1 MSDVV
6 GQIALEL
13 GIDSSQI
20 VNQLTGASNKAA
32 KQATSIFSGMGKK
45 IAAGLS
51 IAAFTKFTKDCIE
64 VGSNVTEVQN
74 VVDTAFKDLSG
85 QADQWASNAMTN
97 FGLSELSAKKYMGVF
112 GQMSNAMGITGQAA
126 LDMAEDVTG
135 LTGDVASFYNL
146 STDEAY
152 TKLKSIWTGE
162 TETLKDLG
170 VVMTQT
176 NLDQYALNNGFGK
189 TTAKMTEQEK
199 VMLRYQY
206 VTSALS
212 NATGDFVKTQDSWAN
227 QTRIL
232 TLRFEQLKASFGKG
246 FIALFTPIL
255 RGLNSALA
263 GLQKV
268 ADGFATFTQMLT
280 GADIS
285 SSAATI
291 SGLGDIASDTADNVS
306 GIGDAASSTAKQ
318 IEKSLAGFDQ
328 IEKLSEPT
336 DSSSSSGGGTS
347 SGGLGIDTGVTSETT
362 NVSSA
367 ISDMASKVKKAL
379 EPLKSISFDNLI
391 TSLDNLKES
400 AQPLTEKL
408 FSGLEWAWTNI
419 FVPLATWTIED
430 ALPAF
435 LDVLS
440 AGLDV
445 FNSALDALKPLWD
458 WAWDNFLE
466 PVAEWTGGMIVDIL
480 KDLAAALEGISTW
493 ISNNQGPFDA
503 IVVTILAFAAAWK
516 AVELAEFIMNA
527 GGVVGIINKMKTAI
541 EACTVAKIADKL
553 ETVKICALY
562 AKDFVKSIASSIT
575 QLGIYY
581 STWFKVNVLQS
592 DVVKNLKGIVV
603 AIKESTLALKDDI
616 VQWVK
621 NTAEKAKNKA
631 VDIGQ
636 SIKNLAIDMAKATKE
651 LALQSVEW
659 VKNTAEKVKNKAV
672 DVTTGIKDFVVNMA
686 LATKALI
693 SQAVQWGIS
702 TASKIADTAATAAH
716 TAATWLATA
725 ATTAFGVAMSIL
737 TSPITLVIAALAALG
752 LGIYELVK
760 QWDTVKEAAG
770 ICWDWIVDKWQSAGE
785 WFSGIWESITSAF
798 SKFDDW
804 LQNIF
809 NMDFSKSFGS
819 LGDIMNAYVANVK
832 NIFGDIKNIFDGLID
847 FITGIFSGDWEKA
860 WNGII
865 DTFSGIFSLLADVAK
880 APLNLVIGFINGLIT
895 GVQSGINAIVRSVN
909 KLSFKVPNWVPG
921 IGGEDFGFH
930 LPEADFSKIPYL
942 AQGGY
947 VKPNTPQLAMIGDNR
962 HQGEVVAPEDK
973 LLDMAQKAAAMASSA
988 ELLAEAISI
997 LKQILKILETLDLD
1011 IQLDGKSL
1019 KKYVVDKI
1027 NEHTKQTGKC
1037 EIIT

>member
-45 IAAGLS
+45 IAGALS
-51 IAAFTKFTKDCIE
+51 IAAFAKFTKDCIE

-74 VVDTAFKDLSG
+74 VVDTAFGDLSH
-85 QADQWASNAMTN
+85 QADLWASNAMTN

-232 TLRFEQLKASFGKG
+232 TLRFQQLKASLGKG

-255 RGLNSALA
+255 RGFNNLLA

-268 ADGFATFTQMLT
+268 ADGFASFVQMVT
-280 GADIS
+280 GADVSTSMGSIS
-285 SSAATI
+285 SDIAGIGDDASSAADNV
-291 SGLGDIASDTADNVS
+291 GDIGS
-306 GIGDAASSTAKQ
+306 AAKKTAKD

-328 IEKLSEPT
+328 INKLTEPT
-336 DSSSSSGGGTS
+336 DDSSDSSGSTGGTS
-347 SGGLGIDTGVTSETT
+347 SGIGSVDLVPDVSGSTSNAT
-362 NVSSA
+362 SA
-367 ISDMASKVKKAL
+367 ISDFVNKAKK
-379 EPLKSISFDNLI
+379 
-391 TSLDNLKES
+391 
-400 AQPLTEKL
+400 
-408 FSGLEWAWTNI
+408 
-419 FVPLATWTIED
+419 
-430 ALPAF
+430 
-435 LDVLS
+435 
-440 AGLDV
+440 
-445 FNSALDALKPLWD
+445 
-458 WAWDNFLE
+458 
-466 PVAEWTGGMIVDIL
+466 
-480 KDLAAALEGISTW
+480 
-493 ISNNQGPFDA
+493 
-503 IVVTILAFAAAWK
+503 
-516 AVELAEFIMNA
+516 EL
-527 GGVVGIINKMKTAI
+527 
-541 EACTVAKIADKL
+541 DKL
-553 ETVKICALY
+553 RKWSV
-562 AKDFVKSIASSIT
+562 
-575 QLGIYY
+575 
-581 STWFKVNVLQS
+581 STFSPSMSRIWDGL
-592 DVVKNLKGIVV
+592 
-603 AIKESTLALKDDI
+603 T
-616 VQWVK
+616 K
-621 NTAEKAKNKA
+621 NTDTAK
-631 VDIGQ
+631 
-636 SIKNLAIDMAKATKE
+636 KNLASAFNDIR
-651 LALQSVEW
+651 ALGPPLLNYFNGPFTNYLVTW
-659 VKNTAEKVKNKAV
+659 VDTNGSILNGLFDSFNTVFSDVWNKAAYPILANFV
-672 DVTTGIKDFVVNMA
+672 SVGLPMLTDFASQTLSLNGTIFDTFKASWNSLWSEGVSPAIESISNVWIGLVNTMAGAWNEWGEPIFTGIKAAVKTTGDVFLDIWNNMLQPVWENALDVIDRVWSEHLQPLLANFLDFVGEIVTC
-686 LATKALI
+686 ATTIYNNFIAPVVGFLSELLGPIFIAIFDSIGNK
-693 SQAVQWGIS
+693 VGVVVG
-702 TASKIADTAATAAH
+702 TIADLMNDTITV
-716 TAATWLATA
+716 
-725 ATTAFGVAMSIL
+725 FKGVI
-737 TSPITLVIAALAALG
+737 
-752 LGIYELVK
+752 
-760 QWDTVKEAAG
+760 Q
-770 ICWDWIVDKWQSAGE
+770 
-785 WFSGIWESITSAF
+785 F
-798 SKFDDW
+798 
-804 LQNIF
+804 
-809 NMDFSKSFGS
+809 
-819 LGDIMNAYVANVK
+819 
-832 NIFGDIKNIFDGLID
+832 IKGV
-847 FITGIFSGDWEKA
+847 FSGDWEGA
-860 WNGII
+860 WNGIVTAFDGI
-865 DTFSGIFSLLADVAK
+865 FSGIADIAK
-880 APLNLVIGFINGLIT
+880 GPINMVIGFINGLIT

>member
-45 IAAGLS
+45 IAGALS
-51 IAAFTKFTKDCIE
+51 IAAFAKFTKDCIE

-74 VVDTAFKDLSG
+74 VVDTAFGDLSH
-85 QADQWASNAMTN
+85 QADLWASNAMTN

-232 TLRFEQLKASFGKG
+232 TLRFQQLKASLGKG

-255 RGLNSALA
+255 RGFNNLLA

-268 ADGFATFTQMLT
+268 ADGFASFVQMLT
-280 GADIS
+280 GADVSTSMGSIS
-285 SSAATI
+285 SDIAGIGDDASSAADNV
-291 SGLGDIASDTADNVS
+291 GDIGS
-306 GIGDAASSTAKQ
+306 AAKKTAKD

-328 IEKLSEPT
+328 INKLTEPT
-336 DSSSSSGGGTS
+336 DDSSDSSGSTGGTS
-347 SGGLGIDTGVTSETT
+347 SGIGSVDLVPDVSGSTSNAT
-362 NVSSA
+362 SA
-367 ISDMASKVKKAL
+367 ISDFVNKAKK
-379 EPLKSISFDNLI
+379 
-391 TSLDNLKES
+391 
-400 AQPLTEKL
+400 
-408 FSGLEWAWTNI
+408 
-419 FVPLATWTIED
+419 
-430 ALPAF
+430 
-435 LDVLS
+435 
-440 AGLDV
+440 
-445 FNSALDALKPLWD
+445 
-458 WAWDNFLE
+458 
-466 PVAEWTGGMIVDIL
+466 
-480 KDLAAALEGISTW
+480 
-493 ISNNQGPFDA
+493 
-503 IVVTILAFAAAWK
+503 
-516 AVELAEFIMNA
+516 EL
-527 GGVVGIINKMKTAI
+527 
-541 EACTVAKIADKL
+541 DKL
-553 ETVKICALY
+553 RKWSV
-562 AKDFVKSIASSIT
+562 
-575 QLGIYY
+575 
-581 STWFKVNVLQS
+581 STFSPSMSRIWDGL
-592 DVVKNLKGIVV
+592 
-603 AIKESTLALKDDI
+603 T
-616 VQWVK
+616 K
-621 NTAEKAKNKA
+621 NTDTAK
-631 VDIGQ
+631 
-636 SIKNLAIDMAKATKE
+636 KNLASAFNDIR
-651 LALQSVEW
+651 ALGPPLLNYFNGPFTNYLVTW
-659 VKNTAEKVKNKAV
+659 VDTNGSILNGLFDSFNTVFSDVWNKAAYPILANFV
-672 DVTTGIKDFVVNMA
+672 SVGLPMLTDFASQTLSLNGTIFDTFKASWNSLWSEGVSPAIESISNVWIGLVNIMAGAWNEWGEPIFTGIKAAVKTTGDVFLDIWNNMLQPVWENALDVIDRVWSEHLQPLLANFLDFVGEIVTC
-686 LATKALI
+686 ATTIYNNFIAPVVGFLSELLGPIFIAIFDSIGNK
-693 SQAVQWGIS
+693 VGVVVG
-702 TASKIADTAATAAH
+702 TIADLMNDTITV
-716 TAATWLATA
+716 
-725 ATTAFGVAMSIL
+725 FKGVI
-737 TSPITLVIAALAALG
+737 
-752 LGIYELVK
+752 
-760 QWDTVKEAAG
+760 Q
-770 ICWDWIVDKWQSAGE
+770 
-785 WFSGIWESITSAF
+785 F
-798 SKFDDW
+798 
-804 LQNIF
+804 
-809 NMDFSKSFGS
+809 
-819 LGDIMNAYVANVK
+819 
-832 NIFGDIKNIFDGLID
+832 IKGV
-847 FITGIFSGDWEKA
+847 FSGDWEGA
-860 WNGII
+860 WNGIVTAFDGI
-865 DTFSGIFSLLADVAK
+865 FSGIADIAK
-880 APLNLVIGFINGLIT
+880 GPINMVIGFINGLIT

>member
-51 IAAFTKFTKDCIE
+51 IAAFTKFTKDCLE

-146 STDEAY
+146 GTDEAY
-152 TKLKSIWTGE
+152 TKLKAIWTGE

-232 TLRFEQLKASFGKG
+232 SLRFEQLKASLGKG

-255 RGLNSALA
+255 RGLNTVLA

-285 SSAATI
+285 SSASSIT
-291 SGLGDIASDTADNVS
+291 GLGDIASDTADNVS
-306 GIGDAASSTAKQ
+306 GIGDAASSTAKE

-445 FNSALDALKPLWD
+445 LNSALDALKPLWD

-516 AVELAEFIMNA
+516 AVELAEFITNA
-527 GGVVGIINKMKTAI
+527 GGVIGIIKSLTSTLY
-541 EACTVAKIADKL
+541 ACTIAKVADKA
-553 ETVKICALY
+553 ETLAICALY
-562 AKDFVKSIASSIT
+562 AKDFIVGIGQTIAKLASSAAAWVADT
-575 QLGIYY
+575 AA
-581 STWFKVNVLQS
+581 KVAN
-592 DVVKNLKGIVV
+592 
-603 AIKESTLALKDDI
+603 
-616 VQWVK
+616 
-621 NTAEKAKNKA
+621 
-631 VDIGQ
+631 
-636 SIKNLAIDMAKATKE
+636 
-651 LALQSVEW
+651 
-659 VKNTAEKVKNKAV
+659 
-672 DVTTGIKDFVVNMA
+672 
-686 LATKALI
+686 
-693 SQAVQWGIS
+693 
-702 TASKIADTAATAAH
+702 TAATAAH

-760 QWDTVKEAAG
+760 HWDTVKEAAG

-832 NIFGDIKNIFDGLID
+832 NIFGDIKNIFGGLID

>member
-32 KQATSIFSGMGKK
+32 KQAASIFSGMGKK

-199 VMLRYQY
+199 VMLQYQY

-232 TLRFEQLKASFGKG
+232 SLRFEQLKASLGKG

-255 RGLNSALA
+255 RGLNTVLA

-285 SSAATI
+285 SSASSIT
-291 SGLGDIASDTADNVS
+291 GLGDISSDTADNVS
-306 GIGDAASSTAKQ
+306 GIGDAASSTAKE

-336 DSSSSSGGGTS
+336 DSGSSSGGGTS
-347 SGGLGIDTGVTSETT
+347 SGDLGIDTGVTAEST

-400 AQPLTEKL
+400 AKPLTEKL

-430 ALPAF
+430 ALPVF

-440 AGLDV
+440 SGLDV
-445 FNSALDALKPLWD
+445 LNSALDALKPLWD

-516 AVELAEFIMNA
+516 AVELAEFITNA
-527 GGVVGIINKMKTAI
+527 GGVIGIIKSLTSTLY
-541 EACTVAKIADKL
+541 ACTIAKVADKA
-553 ETVKICALY
+553 ETLAICALY
-562 AKDFVKSIASSIT
+562 AKDFIVGIGQTIAKLASS
-575 QLGIYY
+575 
-581 STWFKVNVLQS
+581 
-592 DVVKNLKGIVV
+592 
-603 AIKESTLALKDDI
+603 AAA
-616 VQWVK
+616 WV
-621 NTAEKAKNKA
+621 
-631 VDIGQ
+631 
-636 SIKNLAIDMAKATKE
+636 
-651 LALQSVEW
+651 
-659 VKNTAEKVKNKAV
+659 
-672 DVTTGIKDFVVNMA
+672 
-686 LATKALI
+686 
-693 SQAVQWGIS
+693 
-702 TASKIADTAATAAH
+702 ADTAAKVANTAATVAH

-760 QWDTVKEAAG
+760 HWDTVKEAAG

-832 NIFGDIKNIFDGLID
+832 NIFGDIKNIFGGLID

-909 KLSFKVPNWVPG
+909 KLSFKVPKWVPS

>member
-232 TLRFEQLKASFGKG
+232 TLRFQQLKASLGKG

-255 RGLNSALA
+255 RGFNNLLA

-268 ADGFATFTQMLT
+268 ADGFASFVQMLT
-280 GADIS
+280 GADVSTSMGSIS
-285 SSAATI
+285 SDIAGIGDDASSAADNV
-291 SGLGDIASDTADNVS
+291 GDIGS
-306 GIGDAASSTAKQ
+306 AAKKTAKD

-328 IEKLSEPT
+328 INKLTEPT
-336 DSSSSSGGGTS
+336 DDSSDSSGSTGGTS
-347 SGGLGIDTGVTSETT
+347 SGIGSVDLVPDVSGSTSNAT
-362 NVSSA
+362 SA
-367 ISDMASKVKKAL
+367 ISDFVNKAKK
-379 EPLKSISFDNLI
+379 
-391 TSLDNLKES
+391 
-400 AQPLTEKL
+400 
-408 FSGLEWAWTNI
+408 
-419 FVPLATWTIED
+419 
-430 ALPAF
+430 
-435 LDVLS
+435 
-440 AGLDV
+440 
-445 FNSALDALKPLWD
+445 
-458 WAWDNFLE
+458 
-466 PVAEWTGGMIVDIL
+466 
-480 KDLAAALEGISTW
+480 
-493 ISNNQGPFDA
+493 
-503 IVVTILAFAAAWK
+503 
-516 AVELAEFIMNA
+516 EL
-527 GGVVGIINKMKTAI
+527 
-541 EACTVAKIADKL
+541 DKL
-553 ETVKICALY
+553 RKWSV
-562 AKDFVKSIASSIT
+562 
-575 QLGIYY
+575 
-581 STWFKVNVLQS
+581 STFSPSMSRIWDGL
-592 DVVKNLKGIVV
+592 
-603 AIKESTLALKDDI
+603 T
-616 VQWVK
+616 K
-621 NTAEKAKNKA
+621 NTDTAK
-631 VDIGQ
+631 
-636 SIKNLAIDMAKATKE
+636 KNLASAFNDIR
-651 LALQSVEW
+651 ALGPPLLNYFNGPFTNYLVTW
-659 VKNTAEKVKNKAV
+659 VDTNGSILNGLFDSFNTVFSDVWNKAAYPILANFV
-672 DVTTGIKDFVVNMA
+672 SVGLPMLTDFASQTLSLNETIFDTFKASWNSLWSEGVSPAIESISNVWIGLVNTMAGAWNEWGEPIFTGIKTAVKTTGDVFLDIWNNMLQPVWENALDVIDRVWSEHLQPLLANFLDFVGEVVTC
-686 LATKALI
+686 ATTIYNNFIAPVVGFLSELLGPIFIAIFDSIGNK
-693 SQAVQWGIS
+693 VGVVVG
-702 TASKIADTAATAAH
+702 TIADLMNDTITV
-716 TAATWLATA
+716 
-725 ATTAFGVAMSIL
+725 FKGVI
-737 TSPITLVIAALAALG
+737 
-752 LGIYELVK
+752 
-760 QWDTVKEAAG
+760 Q
-770 ICWDWIVDKWQSAGE
+770 
-785 WFSGIWESITSAF
+785 F
-798 SKFDDW
+798 
-804 LQNIF
+804 
-809 NMDFSKSFGS
+809 
-819 LGDIMNAYVANVK
+819 
-832 NIFGDIKNIFDGLID
+832 IKGV
-847 FITGIFSGDWEKA
+847 FSGDWEGA
-860 WNGII
+860 WNGIVTAFDGI
-865 DTFSGIFSLLADVAK
+865 FSGIADIAK
-880 APLNLVIGFINGLIT
+880 GPINMVIGLINGLLS
-895 GVQSGINAIVRSVN
+895 GMQRGINAVVKGIN

-921 IGGEDFGFH
+921 IGGDHFGFD
-930 LPEADFSKIPYL
+930 LPQVGFGSIPYL

-1037 EIIT
+1037 EIIH

>member
-1 MSDVV
+1 MSDVA

-45 IAAGLS
+45 IAGALS
-51 IAAFTKFTKDCIE
+51 IAALTKFTKDCIE

-74 VVDTAFKDLSG
+74 VVDTAFGDLSH
-85 QADQWASNAMTN
+85 QADLWASNAMTN

-146 STDEAY
+146 GTDEAY

-232 TLRFEQLKASFGKG
+232 TLRFEQLKASLGKG

-255 RGLNSALA
+255 RGLNTVLA

-285 SSAATI
+285 SSASSIT
-291 SGLGDIASDTADNVS
+291 GLGDIASDTADNVS

-336 DSSSSSGGGTS
+336 DSGSSGGGGTS
-347 SGGLGIDTGVTSETT
+347 SGGISVAPSTQEDTT
-362 NVSSA
+362 NAASA
-367 ISDMASKVKKAL
+367 ISDFVNKAKKELNKLRKWSVSTFSPSMSKIWDGLTNNTDTATKNLTSAFNDIKAL
-379 EPLKSISFDNLI
+379 GPPLLNYFNGPFTNYLVTWVDTNGSILNGLFDSFNTVFSDVWNKAAYPILANFVSVGLPMLTDFASQTLSLNGTIFDTFKASWNSLWSEGVSPAIESISNVWI
-391 TSLDNLKES
+391 
-400 AQPLTEKL
+400 
-408 FSGLEWAWTNI
+408 GLVNTMAGAWNEWGEPI
-419 FVPLATWTIED
+419 F
-430 ALPAF
+430 
-435 LDVLS
+435 
-440 AGLDV
+440 
-445 FNSALDALKPLWD
+445 
-458 WAWDNFLE
+458 
-466 PVAEWTGGMIVDIL
+466 
-480 KDLAAALEGISTW
+480 
-493 ISNNQGPFDA
+493 
-503 IVVTILAFAAAWK
+503 
-516 AVELAEFIMNA
+516 
-527 GGVVGIINKMKTAI
+527 
-541 EACTVAKIADKL
+541 
-553 ETVKICALY
+553 
-562 AKDFVKSIASSIT
+562 
-575 QLGIYY
+575 
-581 STWFKVNVLQS
+581 
-592 DVVKNLKGIVV
+592 
-603 AIKESTLALKDDI
+603 
-616 VQWVK
+616 
-621 NTAEKAKNKA
+621 
-631 VDIGQ
+631 
-636 SIKNLAIDMAKATKE
+636 
-651 LALQSVEW
+651 
-659 VKNTAEKVKNKAV
+659 
-672 DVTTGIKDFVVNMA
+672 TGIKTAVKTTGDVFLDIWNNMLQPVWENALDVIDRVWSEHLQPLLANFLDFVGEIVTC
-686 LATKALI
+686 ATTIYNNFIAPVVGLLSELLGPIFIAIFDSIGNK
-693 SQAVQWGIS
+693 VGVVVG
-702 TASKIADTAATAAH
+702 TIADLMNDTITV
-716 TAATWLATA
+716 
-725 ATTAFGVAMSIL
+725 FKGVI
-737 TSPITLVIAALAALG
+737 
-752 LGIYELVK
+752 
-760 QWDTVKEAAG
+760 Q
-770 ICWDWIVDKWQSAGE
+770 
-785 WFSGIWESITSAF
+785 F
-798 SKFDDW
+798 
-804 LQNIF
+804 
-809 NMDFSKSFGS
+809 
-819 LGDIMNAYVANVK
+819 
-832 NIFGDIKNIFDGLID
+832 IKGV
-847 FITGIFSGDWEKA
+847 FSGDWEGA
-860 WNGII
+860 WNGIVTAFDGI
-865 DTFSGIFSLLADVAK
+865 FSGIADIAK
-880 APLNLVIGFINGLIT
+880 GPINMVIGLINGLLS
-895 GVQSGINAIVRSVN
+895 GMQRGINAVVKGIN

-930 LPEADFSKIPYL
+930 LPEANFSKIQYL

>member
-51 IAAFTKFTKDCIE
+51 IAAFTKFTKDCLE

-97 FGLSELSAKKYMGVF
+97 FGLSKLSAKKYMGVF

-135 LTGDVASFYNL
+135 LTGDVASFYNRG
-146 STDEAY
+146 TDEVY

-232 TLRFEQLKASFGKG
+232 SLRFEQLKASLGKG

-255 RGLNSALA
+255 RGFNNLLA

-268 ADGFATFTQMLT
+268 ADGFASFVQMLT
-280 GADIS
+280 GADVSTSMGSIS
-285 SSAATI
+285 SDIAGIGDDASSAADNV
-291 SGLGDIASDTADNVS
+291 GDIGS
-306 GIGDAASSTAKQ
+306 AAKKTAKD

-328 IEKLSEPT
+328 INKLTEPT
-336 DSSSSSGGGTS
+336 DDSSDSSGSTGGTS
-347 SGGLGIDTGVTSETT
+347 SGIGSVDLVPDVSGSTSNAT
-362 NVSSA
+362 SA
-367 ISDMASKVKKAL
+367 ISDFVNKAKKELDKLRKWSASAFSPSMSRIWDGLTKNTDTAKKNLTSAFNDIRAL
-379 EPLKSISFDNLI
+379 GPPLLNYFNGPFTNYLVTWVDTNGSILNGLFDSFNTVFSDVWKAAYPILANFVSVGLPMLTDFASQTLSLNGTIFDTFKASWNSLWSEGVSPAIESISNVWI
-391 TSLDNLKES
+391 
-400 AQPLTEKL
+400 
-408 FSGLEWAWTNI
+408 GLVNTMAGAWNEWGEPI
-419 FVPLATWTIED
+419 F
-430 ALPAF
+430 
-435 LDVLS
+435 
-440 AGLDV
+440 
-445 FNSALDALKPLWD
+445 
-458 WAWDNFLE
+458 
-466 PVAEWTGGMIVDIL
+466 
-480 KDLAAALEGISTW
+480 
-493 ISNNQGPFDA
+493 
-503 IVVTILAFAAAWK
+503 
-516 AVELAEFIMNA
+516 
-527 GGVVGIINKMKTAI
+527 
-541 EACTVAKIADKL
+541 
-553 ETVKICALY
+553 
-562 AKDFVKSIASSIT
+562 
-575 QLGIYY
+575 
-581 STWFKVNVLQS
+581 
-592 DVVKNLKGIVV
+592 
-603 AIKESTLALKDDI
+603 
-616 VQWVK
+616 
-621 NTAEKAKNKA
+621 
-631 VDIGQ
+631 
-636 SIKNLAIDMAKATKE
+636 
-651 LALQSVEW
+651 
-659 VKNTAEKVKNKAV
+659 
-672 DVTTGIKDFVVNMA
+672 TGIKAAVKTTGDVFLDIWNNMLQPVWENALDVIDRVWSEHLQPLLANFLDFVGEIVTC
-686 LATKALI
+686 ATTIYNNFIAPVVGFLSELLGPIFIAIFDSIGNK
-693 SQAVQWGIS
+693 VGVVVG
-702 TASKIADTAATAAH
+702 TIADLMNDTITV
-716 TAATWLATA
+716 
-725 ATTAFGVAMSIL
+725 FKGVI
-737 TSPITLVIAALAALG
+737 
-752 LGIYELVK
+752 
-760 QWDTVKEAAG
+760 Q
-770 ICWDWIVDKWQSAGE
+770 
-785 WFSGIWESITSAF
+785 F
-798 SKFDDW
+798 
-804 LQNIF
+804 
-809 NMDFSKSFGS
+809 
-819 LGDIMNAYVANVK
+819 
-832 NIFGDIKNIFDGLID
+832 IKGV
-847 FITGIFSGDWEKA
+847 FSGDWEGA
-860 WNGII
+860 WNGIVTAFDGI
-865 DTFSGIFSLLADVAK
+865 FSGIADIAK
-880 APLNLVIGFINGLIT
+880 GPINMVIGLINGLLS
-895 GVQSGINAIVRSVN
+895 GMQRGINAVVKGVN

>member
-189 TTAKMTEQEK
+189 TTAKITEQEK

-232 TLRFEQLKASFGKG
+232 TLRFQQLKASLGKG

-255 RGLNSALA
+255 RGFNNLLA

-268 ADGFATFTQMLT
+268 ADGFASFVQMLT
-280 GADIS
+280 GADVSTSMGSIS
-285 SSAATI
+285 SDIAGIGDDASSAADNV
-291 SGLGDIASDTADNVS
+291 GDIGS
-306 GIGDAASSTAKQ
+306 AAKKTAKD

-328 IEKLSEPT
+328 INKLTEPT
-336 DSSSSSGGGTS
+336 DDSSDSSGSTGGTS
-347 SGGLGIDTGVTSETT
+347 SGIGSVDLVPDVSGSTSNAT
-362 NVSSA
+362 SA
-367 ISDMASKVKKAL
+367 ISDFVNKAKK
-379 EPLKSISFDNLI
+379 
-391 TSLDNLKES
+391 
-400 AQPLTEKL
+400 
-408 FSGLEWAWTNI
+408 
-419 FVPLATWTIED
+419 
-430 ALPAF
+430 
-435 LDVLS
+435 
-440 AGLDV
+440 
-445 FNSALDALKPLWD
+445 
-458 WAWDNFLE
+458 
-466 PVAEWTGGMIVDIL
+466 
-480 KDLAAALEGISTW
+480 
-493 ISNNQGPFDA
+493 
-503 IVVTILAFAAAWK
+503 
-516 AVELAEFIMNA
+516 EL
-527 GGVVGIINKMKTAI
+527 
-541 EACTVAKIADKL
+541 DKL
-553 ETVKICALY
+553 RKWSV
-562 AKDFVKSIASSIT
+562 
-575 QLGIYY
+575 
-581 STWFKVNVLQS
+581 STFSPSMSRIWDGL
-592 DVVKNLKGIVV
+592 
-603 AIKESTLALKDDI
+603 T
-616 VQWVK
+616 K
-621 NTAEKAKNKA
+621 NTDTAK
-631 VDIGQ
+631 
-636 SIKNLAIDMAKATKE
+636 KNLASAFNDIR
-651 LALQSVEW
+651 ALGPPLLNYFNGPFTNYLVTW
-659 VKNTAEKVKNKAV
+659 VDTNGSILNGLFDSFNTVFSDVWNKAAYPILANFV
-672 DVTTGIKDFVVNMA
+672 SVGLPMLTDFASQTLSLNGTIFDTFKASWNSLWSEGVSPAIESISNVWIGLVNTMAGAWNEWGEPIFTGIKTAVKTTGDVFLDIWNNMLQPVWENALDVIDRVWSEHLQPLLANFLDFVGEVVTC
-686 LATKALI
+686 ATTIYNNFIAPVVGFLSELLGPIFIAIFDSIGNK
-693 SQAVQWGIS
+693 VGVVVG
-702 TASKIADTAATAAH
+702 TIADLMNDTITV
-716 TAATWLATA
+716 
-725 ATTAFGVAMSIL
+725 FKGVI
-737 TSPITLVIAALAALG
+737 
-752 LGIYELVK
+752 
-760 QWDTVKEAAG
+760 Q
-770 ICWDWIVDKWQSAGE
+770 
-785 WFSGIWESITSAF
+785 F
-798 SKFDDW
+798 
-804 LQNIF
+804 
-809 NMDFSKSFGS
+809 
-819 LGDIMNAYVANVK
+819 
-832 NIFGDIKNIFDGLID
+832 IKGV
-847 FITGIFSGDWEKA
+847 FSGDWEGA
-860 WNGII
+860 WNGIVTAFDGI
-865 DTFSGIFSLLADVAK
+865 FSGIADIAK
-880 APLNLVIGFINGLIT
+880 GPINMVIGLINGLLS
-895 GVQSGINAIVRSVN
+895 GMQRGINAVVKGIN

-921 IGGEDFGFH
+921 IGGDHFGFD
-930 LPEADFSKIPYL
+930 LPQVGFGSIPYL

-1037 EIIT
+1037 EIIH

>member
-51 IAAFTKFTKDCIE
+51 IAAFTKFTKDCLE

-146 STDEAY
+146 GTDEAY

-232 TLRFEQLKASFGKG
+232 SLRFEQLKASLGKG

-255 RGLNSALA
+255 RGLNTVLA

-285 SSAATI
+285 SSASSIT
-291 SGLGDIASDTADNVS
+291 GLGDIASDTADNVS

-328 IEKLSEPT
+328 IEKLSEPA

-347 SGGLGIDTGVTSETT
+347 SGGLGIDTGVTAETT

-400 AQPLTEKL
+400 AQPLTEKM

-435 LDVLS
+435 LNVLS

-445 FNSALDALKPLWD
+445 LNSALDALKPLWD

-516 AVELAEFIMNA
+516 AVELAEFITNA
-527 GGVVGIINKMKTAI
+527 GGVIGIIKSLTTTLY
-541 EACTVAKIADKL
+541 ACTIAKVADKA
-553 ETVKICALY
+553 ETLAICALY
-562 AKDFVKSIASSIT
+562 AKDFIVGIGQTIAKLASSAAAWVADT
-575 QLGIYY
+575 AA
-581 STWFKVNVLQS
+581 KVAN
-592 DVVKNLKGIVV
+592 
-603 AIKESTLALKDDI
+603 
-616 VQWVK
+616 
-621 NTAEKAKNKA
+621 
-631 VDIGQ
+631 
-636 SIKNLAIDMAKATKE
+636 
-651 LALQSVEW
+651 
-659 VKNTAEKVKNKAV
+659 
-672 DVTTGIKDFVVNMA
+672 
-686 LATKALI
+686 
-693 SQAVQWGIS
+693 
-702 TASKIADTAATAAH
+702 TAATAAH

-760 QWDTVKEAAG
+760 HWDTVKEAAG

-832 NIFGDIKNIFDGLID
+832 NIFGDIKNIFGGLID

-997 LKQILKILETLDLD
+997 LKQILKILEALDLD

>member
-1 MSDVV
+1 MSDTV

-51 IAAFTKFTKDCIE
+51 IAAFTKFTKDCLE

-85 QADQWASNAMTN
+85 QADQWASNTMTN

-146 STDEAY
+146 GTDEAY

-921 IGGEDFGFH
+921 IGGDHFGFD
-930 LPEADFSKIPYL
+930 LPQVGFGSIPYL

-1037 EIIT
+1037 EIIH

>member
-232 TLRFEQLKASFGKG
+232 SLRFEQLKASLGKG

-255 RGLNSALA
+255 RGLNTVLA

-285 SSAATI
+285 SSASSIT
-291 SGLGDIASDTADNVS
+291 GLGDIASDTADNVS
-306 GIGDAASSTAKQ
+306 GIGDAASSTAKE

-336 DSSSSSGGGTS
+336 DSGSSSGGGTS
-347 SGGLGIDTGVTSETT
+347 SGGLGIDTGVTAEST

-400 AQPLTEKL
+400 AKPLTEKL

-430 ALPAF
+430 ALPVF

-440 AGLDV
+440 SGLDV
-445 FNSALDALKPLWD
+445 LNSALDALKPLWD

-760 QWDTVKEAAG
+760 HWDTVKEAAG

-832 NIFGDIKNIFDGLID
+832 NIFGDIKNIFGGLID

>member
-232 TLRFEQLKASFGKG
+232 SLRFEQLKASLGKG

-255 RGLNSALA
+255 RGLNTVLA

-285 SSAATI
+285 SSASSIT
-291 SGLGDIASDTADNVS
+291 GLGDIASDTADNVS
-306 GIGDAASSTAKQ
+306 GIGDAASSTAKE

-336 DSSSSSGGGTS
+336 DSGSSSGGGTS
-347 SGGLGIDTGVTSETT
+347 SGGLGIDTGVTAEST

-400 AQPLTEKL
+400 AKPLTEKL

-430 ALPAF
+430 ALPVF

-440 AGLDV
+440 SGLDV
-445 FNSALDALKPLWD
+445 LNSALDALKPLWD

-760 QWDTVKEAAG
+760 HWDTVKEAAG

-832 NIFGDIKNIFDGLID
+832 NIFGDIKNIFGGLID

-1037 EIIT
+1037 EIIH

>member
-1 MSDVV
+1 MSDVA

-45 IAAGLS
+45 IAGALS
-51 IAAFTKFTKDCIE
+51 IAAFAKFTKDCIE

-74 VVDTAFKDLSG
+74 VVDTAFGDLSR
-85 QADQWASNAMTN
+85 QADLWASNAMTN

-232 TLRFEQLKASFGKG
+232 TLRFQQLKASLGKG

-255 RGLNSALA
+255 RGFNNLLA

-268 ADGFATFTQMLT
+268 ADGFSSFVQMLT
-280 GADIS
+280 GADVSTSMGSIS
-285 SSAATI
+285 SDIAGIGDDASSAADNV
-291 SGLGDIASDTADNVS
+291 GDIGS
-306 GIGDAASSTAKQ
+306 AAKKTAKD

-328 IEKLSEPT
+328 INKLTEPT
-336 DSSSSSGGGTS
+336 DDSSDSSGSTGGTS
-347 SGGLGIDTGVTSETT
+347 SGIGSVDLVPDVSGSTSNAT
-362 NVSSA
+362 SA
-367 ISDMASKVKKAL
+367 ISDFVNKAKKELDKLRKWSVSTFSPSMSKIWDGLTKNTDTAKKNLTSAFNDIKAL
-379 EPLKSISFDNLI
+379 GPPLLNYFNGQFTNYLVTWVDTNGSILNGLFDSFNTVFSDVWNKATYPIIANFVSVGLPMLTDFASQTLSLNGTIFDTFKASWNSLWSEGVSPAIESISNVWI
-391 TSLDNLKES
+391 
-400 AQPLTEKL
+400 
-408 FSGLEWAWTNI
+408 GLVNTMAGAWNEWGEPI
-419 FVPLATWTIED
+419 F
-430 ALPAF
+430 
-435 LDVLS
+435 
-440 AGLDV
+440 
-445 FNSALDALKPLWD
+445 
-458 WAWDNFLE
+458 
-466 PVAEWTGGMIVDIL
+466 
-480 KDLAAALEGISTW
+480 
-493 ISNNQGPFDA
+493 
-503 IVVTILAFAAAWK
+503 
-516 AVELAEFIMNA
+516 
-527 GGVVGIINKMKTAI
+527 
-541 EACTVAKIADKL
+541 
-553 ETVKICALY
+553 
-562 AKDFVKSIASSIT
+562 
-575 QLGIYY
+575 
-581 STWFKVNVLQS
+581 
-592 DVVKNLKGIVV
+592 
-603 AIKESTLALKDDI
+603 
-616 VQWVK
+616 
-621 NTAEKAKNKA
+621 
-631 VDIGQ
+631 
-636 SIKNLAIDMAKATKE
+636 
-651 LALQSVEW
+651 
-659 VKNTAEKVKNKAV
+659 
-672 DVTTGIKDFVVNMA
+672 TGIKAAVKTTGDVFLDIWNNMLQPVWENALDVIDRVWSEHLQPLLANFLDFVGEVVTC
-686 LATKALI
+686 ATTIYNNFIAPVVGFLSELLGPIFIAIFDSIGNK
-693 SQAVQWGIS
+693 VGVVVE
-702 TASKIADTAATAAH
+702 TIADLMNDTITV
-716 TAATWLATA
+716 
-725 ATTAFGVAMSIL
+725 FKGVIQF
-737 TSPITLVIAALAALG
+737 I
-752 LGIYELVK
+752 
-760 QWDTVKEAAG
+760 
-770 ICWDWIVDKWQSAGE
+770 
-785 WFSGIWESITSAF
+785 
-798 SKFDDW
+798 
-804 LQNIF
+804 
-809 NMDFSKSFGS
+809 KS
-819 LGDIMNAYVANVK
+819 V
-832 NIFGDIKNIFDGLID
+832 
-847 FITGIFSGDWEKA
+847 FSGDWEGA
-860 WNGII
+860 WNGIVTAFDGI
-865 DTFSGIFSLLADVAK
+865 FSGIADIAK
-880 APLNLVIGFINGLIT
+880 GPINMVIGLINGLLS
-895 GVQSGINAIVRSVN
+895 GMQRGINAVVKGVN

-962 HQGEVVAPEDK
+962 HQGEVVAPEGK

-997 LKQILKILETLDLD
+997 LKQILKILETRDLD

>member
-51 IAAFTKFTKDCIE
+51 IAAFTKFTKDCLE

-135 LTGDVASFYNL
+135 LTGDVVSFYNL
-146 STDEAY
+146 GTDEAY

-232 TLRFEQLKASFGKG
+232 SLRFEQLKASLGKG

-255 RGLNSALA
+255 RGLNNVLA

-285 SSAATI
+285 SSASAIT
-291 SGLGDIASDTADNVS
+291 GLGDIASDTADNVS

-347 SGGLGIDTGVTSETT
+347 SGGLGIDTGVTAEST

-367 ISDMASKVKKAL
+367 ISDMSSKVKKAL

-445 FNSALDALKPLWD
+445 LNSALDALKPLWD

-516 AVELAEFIMNA
+516 AVELAEFITNA
-527 GGVVGIINKMKTAI
+527 GGVIGIIKSLTTTLY
-541 EACTVAKIADKL
+541 ACTIAKVADKA
-553 ETVKICALY
+553 ETLAICALY
-562 AKDFVKSIASSIT
+562 AKDFIVGIGQTIAKLASSAAAWVADT
-575 QLGIYY
+575 AA
-581 STWFKVNVLQS
+581 KVAN
-592 DVVKNLKGIVV
+592 
-603 AIKESTLALKDDI
+603 
-616 VQWVK
+616 
-621 NTAEKAKNKA
+621 
-631 VDIGQ
+631 
-636 SIKNLAIDMAKATKE
+636 
-651 LALQSVEW
+651 
-659 VKNTAEKVKNKAV
+659 
-672 DVTTGIKDFVVNMA
+672 
-686 LATKALI
+686 
-693 SQAVQWGIS
+693 
-702 TASKIADTAATAAH
+702 TAATAAH

-760 QWDTVKEAAG
+760 HWDTVKEAAG

-832 NIFGDIKNIFDGLID
+832 NIFGDIKNIFGGLID

>member
-45 IAAGLS
+45 IAGALS
-51 IAAFTKFTKDCIE
+51 IAAFAKFTKDCIE

-74 VVDTAFKDLSG
+74 VVDTAFGDLSH
-85 QADQWASNAMTN
+85 QADLWASNAMTN

-232 TLRFEQLKASFGKG
+232 SLRFEQLKASLGKG

-255 RGLNSALA
+255 RGFNNLLA

-268 ADGFATFTQMLT
+268 ADGFASFVQMLT
-280 GADIS
+280 GADVSTSMGSIS
-285 SSAATI
+285 SDIAGIGDDASSAADNV
-291 SGLGDIASDTADNVS
+291 GDIGS
-306 GIGDAASSTAKQ
+306 AAKKTAKD

-328 IEKLSEPT
+328 INKLTEPT
-336 DSSSSSGGGTS
+336 DDSSDSSGSTGGTS
-347 SGGLGIDTGVTSETT
+347 SGIGSVDLVPDVSGSTSNAT
-362 NVSSA
+362 SA
-367 ISDMASKVKKAL
+367 ISDFVNKAKKELDKLRKWSASAFSPSMSRIWDGLTKNTDTAKKNLTSAFNDIRAL
-379 EPLKSISFDNLI
+379 GPPLLNYFNGPFTNYLVTWVDTNGSILNGLFDSFNTVFSDVWNKAAYPILANFVSVGLPMLTDFASQTLSLNGTIFDTFKASWNSLWSEGVSPTIESISNVWI
-391 TSLDNLKES
+391 
-400 AQPLTEKL
+400 
-408 FSGLEWAWTNI
+408 GLVNTMAGAWNEWGEPI
-419 FVPLATWTIED
+419 F
-430 ALPAF
+430 
-435 LDVLS
+435 
-440 AGLDV
+440 
-445 FNSALDALKPLWD
+445 
-458 WAWDNFLE
+458 
-466 PVAEWTGGMIVDIL
+466 
-480 KDLAAALEGISTW
+480 
-493 ISNNQGPFDA
+493 
-503 IVVTILAFAAAWK
+503 
-516 AVELAEFIMNA
+516 
-527 GGVVGIINKMKTAI
+527 
-541 EACTVAKIADKL
+541 
-553 ETVKICALY
+553 
-562 AKDFVKSIASSIT
+562 
-575 QLGIYY
+575 
-581 STWFKVNVLQS
+581 
-592 DVVKNLKGIVV
+592 
-603 AIKESTLALKDDI
+603 
-616 VQWVK
+616 
-621 NTAEKAKNKA
+621 
-631 VDIGQ
+631 
-636 SIKNLAIDMAKATKE
+636 
-651 LALQSVEW
+651 
-659 VKNTAEKVKNKAV
+659 
-672 DVTTGIKDFVVNMA
+672 TGIKAAVKTTGDVFLDIWNNMLQPVWENALDVIDRVWSEHLQPLLANFLDFVGEVVTC
-686 LATKALI
+686 ATTIYNNFIAPVVGFLSELLGPIFIAIFDSIGNK
-693 SQAVQWGIS
+693 VGVVVG
-702 TASKIADTAATAAH
+702 TIADLMNDTITV
-716 TAATWLATA
+716 
-725 ATTAFGVAMSIL
+725 FKGVIQF
-737 TSPITLVIAALAALG
+737 I
-752 LGIYELVK
+752 
-760 QWDTVKEAAG
+760 
-770 ICWDWIVDKWQSAGE
+770 
-785 WFSGIWESITSAF
+785 
-798 SKFDDW
+798 
-804 LQNIF
+804 
-809 NMDFSKSFGS
+809 KS
-819 LGDIMNAYVANVK
+819 V
-832 NIFGDIKNIFDGLID
+832 
-847 FITGIFSGDWEKA
+847 FSGDWEGA
-860 WNGII
+860 WNGIVTAFDGI
-865 DTFSGIFSLLADVAK
+865 FSGIADIAK
-880 APLNLVIGFINGLIT
+880 GPINMVIGLINGLLS
-895 GVQSGINAIVRSVN
+895 GMQRGINAVVKGVN

>member
-199 VMLRYQY
+199 VMIRYQY

-232 TLRFEQLKASFGKG
+232 TLRFQQLKASLGKG

-255 RGLNSALA
+255 RGFNNLLA

-268 ADGFATFTQMLT
+268 ADGFASFVQMLT
-280 GADIS
+280 GADVSTSMGSIS
-285 SSAATI
+285 SDIAGIGDDASSAADNV
-291 SGLGDIASDTADNVS
+291 GDIGS
-306 GIGDAASSTAKQ
+306 AAKKTAKD

-328 IEKLSEPT
+328 INKLTEPT
-336 DSSSSSGGGTS
+336 DDSSDSSGSTGGTS
-347 SGGLGIDTGVTSETT
+347 SGIGSVDLVPDVSGSTSNAT
-362 NVSSA
+362 SA
-367 ISDMASKVKKAL
+367 ISDFVNKAKK
-379 EPLKSISFDNLI
+379 
-391 TSLDNLKES
+391 
-400 AQPLTEKL
+400 
-408 FSGLEWAWTNI
+408 
-419 FVPLATWTIED
+419 
-430 ALPAF
+430 
-435 LDVLS
+435 
-440 AGLDV
+440 
-445 FNSALDALKPLWD
+445 
-458 WAWDNFLE
+458 
-466 PVAEWTGGMIVDIL
+466 
-480 KDLAAALEGISTW
+480 
-493 ISNNQGPFDA
+493 
-503 IVVTILAFAAAWK
+503 
-516 AVELAEFIMNA
+516 EL
-527 GGVVGIINKMKTAI
+527 
-541 EACTVAKIADKL
+541 DKL
-553 ETVKICALY
+553 RKWSV
-562 AKDFVKSIASSIT
+562 
-575 QLGIYY
+575 
-581 STWFKVNVLQS
+581 STFSPSMSRIWDGL
-592 DVVKNLKGIVV
+592 
-603 AIKESTLALKDDI
+603 T
-616 VQWVK
+616 K
-621 NTAEKAKNKA
+621 NTDTAK
-631 VDIGQ
+631 
-636 SIKNLAIDMAKATKE
+636 KNLASAFNDIR
-651 LALQSVEW
+651 ALGPPLLNYFNGPFTNYLVTW
-659 VKNTAEKVKNKAV
+659 VDTNGSILNGLFDSFNTVFSDVWNKAAYPILANFV
-672 DVTTGIKDFVVNMA
+672 SVGLPMLTDFASQTLSLNGTIFDTFKASWNSLWSEGVSPAIESISNVWIGLVNTMAGAWNEWGEPIFTGIKAAVKTTGDVFLDIWNNMLQPVWENALDVIDRVWSEHLQPLLANFLDFVGEIVTC
-686 LATKALI
+686 ATTIYNNFIAPVVGFLSELLGPIFIAIFDSIGNK
-693 SQAVQWGIS
+693 VGVVVG
-702 TASKIADTAATAAH
+702 TIADLMNDTITV
-716 TAATWLATA
+716 
-725 ATTAFGVAMSIL
+725 FKGVI
-737 TSPITLVIAALAALG
+737 
-752 LGIYELVK
+752 
-760 QWDTVKEAAG
+760 Q
-770 ICWDWIVDKWQSAGE
+770 
-785 WFSGIWESITSAF
+785 F
-798 SKFDDW
+798 
-804 LQNIF
+804 
-809 NMDFSKSFGS
+809 
-819 LGDIMNAYVANVK
+819 
-832 NIFGDIKNIFDGLID
+832 IKGV
-847 FITGIFSGDWEKA
+847 FSGDWEGT
-860 WNGII
+860 WNGIVTAFDGI
-865 DTFSGIFSLLADVAK
+865 FSGIADIAK
-880 APLNLVIGFINGLIT
+880 GPINMVIGFINGLIT

>member
-232 TLRFEQLKASFGKG
+232 TLRFQQLKASLGKG

-255 RGLNSALA
+255 RGFNNLLA

-268 ADGFATFTQMLT
+268 ADGFASFVQMLT
-280 GADIS
+280 GADVSTSMGSIS
-285 SSAATI
+285 SDIAGIGDDASSAADNV
-291 SGLGDIASDTADNVS
+291 GDIGS
-306 GIGDAASSTAKQ
+306 AAKKTAKD

-328 IEKLSEPT
+328 INKLTEPT
-336 DSSSSSGGGTS
+336 DDSSDSSGSTGGTS
-347 SGGLGIDTGVTSETT
+347 SGIGSVDLVPDVSGSTSNAT
-362 NVSSA
+362 SA
-367 ISDMASKVKKAL
+367 ISDFVNKAKK
-379 EPLKSISFDNLI
+379 
-391 TSLDNLKES
+391 
-400 AQPLTEKL
+400 
-408 FSGLEWAWTNI
+408 
-419 FVPLATWTIED
+419 
-430 ALPAF
+430 
-435 LDVLS
+435 
-440 AGLDV
+440 
-445 FNSALDALKPLWD
+445 
-458 WAWDNFLE
+458 
-466 PVAEWTGGMIVDIL
+466 
-480 KDLAAALEGISTW
+480 
-493 ISNNQGPFDA
+493 
-503 IVVTILAFAAAWK
+503 
-516 AVELAEFIMNA
+516 EL
-527 GGVVGIINKMKTAI
+527 
-541 EACTVAKIADKL
+541 DKL
-553 ETVKICALY
+553 RKWSV
-562 AKDFVKSIASSIT
+562 
-575 QLGIYY
+575 
-581 STWFKVNVLQS
+581 STFSPSMSRIWDGL
-592 DVVKNLKGIVV
+592 
-603 AIKESTLALKDDI
+603 T
-616 VQWVK
+616 K
-621 NTAEKAKNKA
+621 NTDTAK
-631 VDIGQ
+631 
-636 SIKNLAIDMAKATKE
+636 KNLASAFNDIR
-651 LALQSVEW
+651 ALGPPLLNYFNGPFTNYLVTW
-659 VKNTAEKVKNKAV
+659 VDTNGSILNGLFDSFNTVFSDVWNKAAYPILANFV
-672 DVTTGIKDFVVNMA
+672 SVGLPMLTDFASQTLSLNGTIFDTFKASWNSLWSEGVSPAIESRSNVWIGLVNTMAGAWNEWGEPIFTGIKTAVKTTGDVFLDIWNNMLQPVWENALDVIDRVWSEHLQPLRANFLDFVGEVVTC
-686 LATKALI
+686 ATTIYNNFIAPVVGFLSELLGPIFIAIFDSIGNK
-693 SQAVQWGIS
+693 VGVVVG
-702 TASKIADTAATAAH
+702 TIADLMNDTITV
-716 TAATWLATA
+716 
-725 ATTAFGVAMSIL
+725 FKGVI
-737 TSPITLVIAALAALG
+737 
-752 LGIYELVK
+752 
-760 QWDTVKEAAG
+760 Q
-770 ICWDWIVDKWQSAGE
+770 
-785 WFSGIWESITSAF
+785 F
-798 SKFDDW
+798 
-804 LQNIF
+804 
-809 NMDFSKSFGS
+809 
-819 LGDIMNAYVANVK
+819 
-832 NIFGDIKNIFDGLID
+832 IKGV
-847 FITGIFSGDWEKA
+847 FSGDWEGA
-860 WNGII
+860 WNGIVTAFDGI
-865 DTFSGIFSLLADVAK
+865 FSGIADIAK
-880 APLNLVIGFINGLIT
+880 GPINMVIGLINGLLS
-895 GVQSGINAIVRSVN
+895 GMQRGINAVVKGIN

-921 IGGEDFGFH
+921 IGGDHFGFD
-930 LPEADFSKIPYL
+930 LPQVGFGSIPYL

-1037 EIIT
+1037 EIIH

>member
-199 VMLRYQY
+199 VMIRYQY

-232 TLRFEQLKASFGKG
+232 TLRFQQLKASLGKG

-255 RGLNSALA
+255 RGFNNLLA

-268 ADGFATFTQMLT
+268 ADGFASFVQMLT
-280 GADIS
+280 GADVSTSMGSIS
-285 SSAATI
+285 SDIAGIGDDASSAADNV
-291 SGLGDIASDTADNVS
+291 GDIGS
-306 GIGDAASSTAKQ
+306 AAKKTAKD

-328 IEKLSEPT
+328 INKLTEPT
-336 DSSSSSGGGTS
+336 DDSSDSSGSTGGTS
-347 SGGLGIDTGVTSETT
+347 SGIGSVDLAPDVSGSTSNAT
-362 NVSSA
+362 SA
-367 ISDMASKVKKAL
+367 ISDFVNKAKK
-379 EPLKSISFDNLI
+379 
-391 TSLDNLKES
+391 
-400 AQPLTEKL
+400 
-408 FSGLEWAWTNI
+408 
-419 FVPLATWTIED
+419 
-430 ALPAF
+430 
-435 LDVLS
+435 
-440 AGLDV
+440 
-445 FNSALDALKPLWD
+445 
-458 WAWDNFLE
+458 
-466 PVAEWTGGMIVDIL
+466 
-480 KDLAAALEGISTW
+480 
-493 ISNNQGPFDA
+493 
-503 IVVTILAFAAAWK
+503 
-516 AVELAEFIMNA
+516 EL
-527 GGVVGIINKMKTAI
+527 
-541 EACTVAKIADKL
+541 DKL
-553 ETVKICALY
+553 RKWSV
-562 AKDFVKSIASSIT
+562 
-575 QLGIYY
+575 
-581 STWFKVNVLQS
+581 STFSPSMSRIWDGL
-592 DVVKNLKGIVV
+592 
-603 AIKESTLALKDDI
+603 T
-616 VQWVK
+616 K
-621 NTAEKAKNKA
+621 NTDTAK
-631 VDIGQ
+631 
-636 SIKNLAIDMAKATKE
+636 KNLASAFNDIR
-651 LALQSVEW
+651 ALGPPLLNYFNGPFTNYLVTW
-659 VKNTAEKVKNKAV
+659 VDTNGSILNGLFDSFNTVFSDVWNKAAYPILANFV
-672 DVTTGIKDFVVNMA
+672 SVGLPMLTDFASQTLSLNGTIFDTFKASWNSLWSEGVSPAIESISNVWIGLVNTMAGAWNEWGEPIFTGIKAAVKTTGDVFLDIWNNMLQPVWENALDVIDRVWSEHLQPLLANFLDFVGEIVTC
-686 LATKALI
+686 ATTIYNNFIAPVVGFLSELLGPIFIAIFDSIGNK
-693 SQAVQWGIS
+693 VGVVVG
-702 TASKIADTAATAAH
+702 TIADLMNDTITV
-716 TAATWLATA
+716 
-725 ATTAFGVAMSIL
+725 FKGVI
-737 TSPITLVIAALAALG
+737 
-752 LGIYELVK
+752 
-760 QWDTVKEAAG
+760 Q
-770 ICWDWIVDKWQSAGE
+770 
-785 WFSGIWESITSAF
+785 F
-798 SKFDDW
+798 
-804 LQNIF
+804 
-809 NMDFSKSFGS
+809 
-819 LGDIMNAYVANVK
+819 
-832 NIFGDIKNIFDGLID
+832 IKGV
-847 FITGIFSGDWEKA
+847 FSGDWEGT
-860 WNGII
+860 WNGIVTAFDGI
-865 DTFSGIFSLLADVAK
+865 FSGIADIAK
-880 APLNLVIGFINGLIT
+880 GPINMVIGFINGLIT

>member
-51 IAAFTKFTKDCIE
+51 IAAFTKFTKDCLE

-97 FGLSELSAKKYMGVF
+97 FGLSKLSAKKYMGVF

-135 LTGDVASFYNL
+135 LTGDVASFYNRG
-146 STDEAY
+146 TDEVY

-232 TLRFEQLKASFGKG
+232 SLRFEQLKASLGKG

-255 RGLNSALA
+255 RGFNNLLA

-268 ADGFATFTQMLT
+268 ADGFASFVQMLT
-280 GADIS
+280 GADVSTSMGSIS
-285 SSAATI
+285 SDIAGIGDDASSAADNV
-291 SGLGDIASDTADNVS
+291 GDIGS
-306 GIGDAASSTAKQ
+306 AAKKTAKD

-328 IEKLSEPT
+328 INKLTEPT
-336 DSSSSSGGGTS
+336 DDSSDSSGSTGGTS
-347 SGGLGIDTGVTSETT
+347 SGIGSVDLVPDVSGSTSNAT
-362 NVSSA
+362 SA
-367 ISDMASKVKKAL
+367 ISDFVNKAKKELDKLRKWSASAFSPSMSRIWDGLTKNTDTAKKNLTSAFNDIRAL
-379 EPLKSISFDNLI
+379 GPPLLNYFNGPFTNYLVTWVDTNGSILNGLFDSFNTVFSDVWNKAAYPILANFVSVGLPMLTDFASQTLSLNGTIFDTFKASWNSLWSEGVSPAIESISNVWI
-391 TSLDNLKES
+391 
-400 AQPLTEKL
+400 
-408 FSGLEWAWTNI
+408 GLVNTMAGAWNEWGEPI
-419 FVPLATWTIED
+419 F
-430 ALPAF
+430 
-435 LDVLS
+435 
-440 AGLDV
+440 
-445 FNSALDALKPLWD
+445 
-458 WAWDNFLE
+458 
-466 PVAEWTGGMIVDIL
+466 
-480 KDLAAALEGISTW
+480 
-493 ISNNQGPFDA
+493 
-503 IVVTILAFAAAWK
+503 
-516 AVELAEFIMNA
+516 
-527 GGVVGIINKMKTAI
+527 
-541 EACTVAKIADKL
+541 
-553 ETVKICALY
+553 
-562 AKDFVKSIASSIT
+562 
-575 QLGIYY
+575 
-581 STWFKVNVLQS
+581 
-592 DVVKNLKGIVV
+592 
-603 AIKESTLALKDDI
+603 
-616 VQWVK
+616 
-621 NTAEKAKNKA
+621 
-631 VDIGQ
+631 
-636 SIKNLAIDMAKATKE
+636 
-651 LALQSVEW
+651 
-659 VKNTAEKVKNKAV
+659 
-672 DVTTGIKDFVVNMA
+672 TGIKAAVKTTGDVFLDIWNNMLQPVWENALDVIDRVWSEHLQPLLANFLDFVGEIVTC
-686 LATKALI
+686 ATTIYNNFIAPVVGFLSELLGPIFIAIFDSIGNK
-693 SQAVQWGIS
+693 VGVVVG
-702 TASKIADTAATAAH
+702 TIADLMNDTITV
-716 TAATWLATA
+716 
-725 ATTAFGVAMSIL
+725 FKGVI
-737 TSPITLVIAALAALG
+737 
-752 LGIYELVK
+752 
-760 QWDTVKEAAG
+760 Q
-770 ICWDWIVDKWQSAGE
+770 
-785 WFSGIWESITSAF
+785 F
-798 SKFDDW
+798 
-804 LQNIF
+804 
-809 NMDFSKSFGS
+809 
-819 LGDIMNAYVANVK
+819 
-832 NIFGDIKNIFDGLID
+832 IKGV
-847 FITGIFSGDWEKA
+847 FSGDWEGA
-860 WNGII
+860 WNGIVTAFDGI
-865 DTFSGIFSLLADVAK
+865 FSGIADIAK
-880 APLNLVIGFINGLIT
+880 GPINMVIGLINGLLS
-895 GVQSGINAIVRSVN
+895 GMQRGINAVVKGVN

-930 LPEADFSKIPYL
+930 LPEAKISKIPYL

>member
-232 TLRFEQLKASFGKG
+232 TLRFQQLKASLGKG

-255 RGLNSALA
+255 RGFNNLLA

-268 ADGFATFTQMLT
+268 ADGFASFVQMLT
-280 GADIS
+280 GADVSTSMGSIS
-285 SSAATI
+285 SDIAGIGDDASSAADNV
-291 SGLGDIASDTADNVS
+291 GDIGS
-306 GIGDAASSTAKQ
+306 AAKKTAKD

-328 IEKLSEPT
+328 INKLTEPT
-336 DSSSSSGGGTS
+336 DDSSDSSGSTGGTS
-347 SGGLGIDTGVTSETT
+347 SGIGSVDLVPDVSGSTSNAT
-362 NVSSA
+362 SA
-367 ISDMASKVKKAL
+367 ISDFVNKAKK
-379 EPLKSISFDNLI
+379 
-391 TSLDNLKES
+391 
-400 AQPLTEKL
+400 
-408 FSGLEWAWTNI
+408 
-419 FVPLATWTIED
+419 
-430 ALPAF
+430 
-435 LDVLS
+435 
-440 AGLDV
+440 
-445 FNSALDALKPLWD
+445 
-458 WAWDNFLE
+458 
-466 PVAEWTGGMIVDIL
+466 
-480 KDLAAALEGISTW
+480 
-493 ISNNQGPFDA
+493 
-503 IVVTILAFAAAWK
+503 
-516 AVELAEFIMNA
+516 EL
-527 GGVVGIINKMKTAI
+527 
-541 EACTVAKIADKL
+541 DKL
-553 ETVKICALY
+553 RKWSV
-562 AKDFVKSIASSIT
+562 
-575 QLGIYY
+575 
-581 STWFKVNVLQS
+581 STFSPSMSRIWDGL
-592 DVVKNLKGIVV
+592 
-603 AIKESTLALKDDI
+603 T
-616 VQWVK
+616 K
-621 NTAEKAKNKA
+621 NTDTAK
-631 VDIGQ
+631 
-636 SIKNLAIDMAKATKE
+636 KNLASAFNDIR
-651 LALQSVEW
+651 ALGPPLLNYFNGPFTNYLVTW
-659 VKNTAEKVKNKAV
+659 VDTNGSILNGLFDSFNTVFSDVWNKAAYPILANFV
-672 DVTTGIKDFVVNMA
+672 SVGLPMLTDFASQTLSLNGTIFDTFKASWNSLWSEGVSPAIESISNVWIGLVNTMAGAWNEWGEPIFTGIKAAVKTTGDVFLDIWNNMLQPVWENALDVIDRVWSEHLQPLLANFLDFVGEIVTC
-686 LATKALI
+686 ATTIYNNFIAPVVGFLSELLGPIFIAIFDSIGNK
-693 SQAVQWGIS
+693 VGVVVG
-702 TASKIADTAATAAH
+702 TIADLMNDTITV
-716 TAATWLATA
+716 
-725 ATTAFGVAMSIL
+725 FKGVI
-737 TSPITLVIAALAALG
+737 
-752 LGIYELVK
+752 
-760 QWDTVKEAAG
+760 Q
-770 ICWDWIVDKWQSAGE
+770 
-785 WFSGIWESITSAF
+785 F
-798 SKFDDW
+798 
-804 LQNIF
+804 
-809 NMDFSKSFGS
+809 
-819 LGDIMNAYVANVK
+819 
-832 NIFGDIKNIFDGLID
+832 IKGV
-847 FITGIFSGDWEKA
+847 FSGDWEGT
-860 WNGII
+860 WNGIVTAFDGI
-865 DTFSGIFSLLADVAK
+865 FSGIADIAK
-880 APLNLVIGFINGLIT
+880 GPINMVIGFINGLIT

-973 LLDMAQKAAAMASSA
+973 LLDMAQKAAAMAYSA

>member
-6 GQIALEL
+6 GQIALEI

-45 IAAGLS
+45 IAGALS
-51 IAAFTKFTKDCIE
+51 IAAFAKFTKDCIE

-74 VVDTAFKDLSG
+74 VVDTAFGDLSH
-85 QADQWASNAMTN
+85 QADLWASNAMTN

-232 TLRFEQLKASFGKG
+232 TLRFQQLKASLGKG

-255 RGLNSALA
+255 RGFNNLLA

-268 ADGFATFTQMLT
+268 ADGFASFVQMLT
-280 GADIS
+280 GADVSTSMGSIS
-285 SSAATI
+285 SDIAGIGDDASSAADNV
-291 SGLGDIASDTADNVS
+291 GDIGS
-306 GIGDAASSTAKQ
+306 AAKKTAKD

-328 IEKLSEPT
+328 INKLTEPT
-336 DSSSSSGGGTS
+336 DDSSDSSGSTGGTS
-347 SGGLGIDTGVTSETT
+347 SGIGSVDLVPDVSGSTSNAT
-362 NVSSA
+362 SA
-367 ISDMASKVKKAL
+367 ISDFVNKAKK
-379 EPLKSISFDNLI
+379 
-391 TSLDNLKES
+391 
-400 AQPLTEKL
+400 
-408 FSGLEWAWTNI
+408 
-419 FVPLATWTIED
+419 
-430 ALPAF
+430 
-435 LDVLS
+435 
-440 AGLDV
+440 
-445 FNSALDALKPLWD
+445 
-458 WAWDNFLE
+458 
-466 PVAEWTGGMIVDIL
+466 
-480 KDLAAALEGISTW
+480 
-493 ISNNQGPFDA
+493 
-503 IVVTILAFAAAWK
+503 
-516 AVELAEFIMNA
+516 EL
-527 GGVVGIINKMKTAI
+527 
-541 EACTVAKIADKL
+541 DKL
-553 ETVKICALY
+553 RKWSV
-562 AKDFVKSIASSIT
+562 
-575 QLGIYY
+575 
-581 STWFKVNVLQS
+581 STFSPSMSRIWDGL
-592 DVVKNLKGIVV
+592 
-603 AIKESTLALKDDI
+603 T
-616 VQWVK
+616 K
-621 NTAEKAKNKA
+621 NTDTAK
-631 VDIGQ
+631 
-636 SIKNLAIDMAKATKE
+636 KNLASAFNDIR
-651 LALQSVEW
+651 ALGPPLLNYFNGPFTNYLVTW
-659 VKNTAEKVKNKAV
+659 VDTNGSILNGLFDSFNTVFSDVWNKAAYPILANFV
-672 DVTTGIKDFVVNMA
+672 SVGLPMLTDFASQTLSLNGTIFDTFKASWNSLWSEGVSPAIESISNVWIGLVNTMAGAWNEWGEPIFTGIKTAVKTTGDVFLDIWNNMLQPVWENALDVIDRVWSEHLQPLLANFLDFVGEVVTC
-686 LATKALI
+686 ATTIYNNFIAPVVGFLSELLGPIFIAIFDSIGNK
-693 SQAVQWGIS
+693 VGVVVG
-702 TASKIADTAATAAH
+702 TIADLMNDTITV
-716 TAATWLATA
+716 
-725 ATTAFGVAMSIL
+725 FKGVI
-737 TSPITLVIAALAALG
+737 
-752 LGIYELVK
+752 
-760 QWDTVKEAAG
+760 Q
-770 ICWDWIVDKWQSAGE
+770 
-785 WFSGIWESITSAF
+785 F
-798 SKFDDW
+798 
-804 LQNIF
+804 
-809 NMDFSKSFGS
+809 
-819 LGDIMNAYVANVK
+819 
-832 NIFGDIKNIFDGLID
+832 IKGV
-847 FITGIFSGDWEKA
+847 FSGDWEGA
-860 WNGII
+860 WNGIVTAFDGI
-865 DTFSGIFSLLADVAK
+865 FSGIADIAK
-880 APLNLVIGFINGLIT
+880 GPINMVIGLINGLLS
-895 GVQSGINAIVRSVN
+895 GMQRGINAVVKGIN

-921 IGGEDFGFH
+921 IGGDHFGFD
-930 LPEADFSKIPYL
+930 LPQVGFGSIPYL

-1037 EIIT
+1037 EIIH

>member
-146 STDEAY
+146 SANDAY

-232 TLRFEQLKASFGKG
+232 SLRFEQLKASLGKG

-255 RGLNSALA
+255 RGLNNVLA

-285 SSAATI
+285 SSAYAIT
-291 SGLGDIASDTADNVS
+291 GLGDIASDTADNVS
-306 GIGDAASSTAKQ
+306 GIGDAAFSTAKQ

-336 DSSSSSGGGTS
+336 DSSSSGGDSTS
-347 SGGLGIDTGVTSETT
+347 SGGLGIDTGVTAETT

-367 ISDMASKVKKAL
+367 ISNMASKVKKAL

-391 TSLDNLKES
+391 TSLDNLKEL

-516 AVELAEFIMNA
+516 AVELAEFITNA
-527 GGVVGIINKMKTAI
+527 GGVIGIIKSLTTTLY
-541 EACTVAKIADKL
+541 ACTIAKVADKA
-553 ETVKICALY
+553 ETLAICALY
-562 AKDFVKSIASSIT
+562 AKDFIVGIGQTIAKLASSAAAWVADT
-575 QLGIYY
+575 AA
-581 STWFKVNVLQS
+581 KVAN
-592 DVVKNLKGIVV
+592 
-603 AIKESTLALKDDI
+603 
-616 VQWVK
+616 
-621 NTAEKAKNKA
+621 
-631 VDIGQ
+631 
-636 SIKNLAIDMAKATKE
+636 
-651 LALQSVEW
+651 
-659 VKNTAEKVKNKAV
+659 
-672 DVTTGIKDFVVNMA
+672 
-686 LATKALI
+686 
-693 SQAVQWGIS
+693 
-702 TASKIADTAATAAH
+702 TAATAAH

-760 QWDTVKEAAG
+760 HWDTVKEAAG

-832 NIFGDIKNIFDGLID
+832 NIFGDIKNIFGGLID

-865 DTFSGIFSLLADVAK
+865 DTFSGIFSLIADVAK

>member
-45 IAAGLS
+45 IAGALS
-51 IAAFTKFTKDCIE
+51 IAAFAKFTKDCIE

-74 VVDTAFKDLSG
+74 VVDTAFGDLSH
-85 QADQWASNAMTN
+85 QADLWASNAMTN

-199 VMLRYQY
+199 VMLQYQY

-232 TLRFEQLKASFGKG
+232 SLRFEQLKASLGKG

-255 RGLNSALA
+255 RGLNTVLA

-285 SSAATI
+285 SSASSIT
-291 SGLGDIASDTADNVS
+291 GLGDIASDTADNVS

-445 FNSALDALKPLWD
+445 LNSALDALKPLWD

-516 AVELAEFIMNA
+516 AVELAEFITNA
-527 GGVVGIINKMKTAI
+527 GGVIGIIKSLTTTLY
-541 EACTVAKIADKL
+541 ACTIAKVADKAAWVAD
-553 ETVKICALY
+553 TA
-562 AKDFVKSIASSIT
+562 AK
-575 QLGIYY
+575 
-581 STWFKVNVLQS
+581 
-592 DVVKNLKGIVV
+592 V
-603 AIKESTLALKDDI
+603 A
-616 VQWVK
+616 
-621 NTAEKAKNKA
+621 N
-631 VDIGQ
+631 
-636 SIKNLAIDMAKATKE
+636 
-651 LALQSVEW
+651 
-659 VKNTAEKVKNKAV
+659 
-672 DVTTGIKDFVVNMA
+672 
-686 LATKALI
+686 
-693 SQAVQWGIS
+693 
-702 TASKIADTAATAAH
+702 TAATAAH

-760 QWDTVKEAAG
+760 HWDTVKEAAG

-832 NIFGDIKNIFDGLID
+832 NIFGDIKNIFGGLID

-865 DTFSGIFSLLADVAK
+865 DTFSGIFSLIADVAK